1 MRMTSF
7 DWMQAKEAIGVPEL
21 ANVHEGTTLRATCKL
36 RLLATA
42 YAAGIAAMCGWG
54 AGVQAQSD
62 FPNRPV
68 RMVNPYTP
76 GGSVDLVGRALAA
89 GLSEIWGQQVIVD
102 NRPGAGTLIGTEI
115 VVRAEPDGY
124 TMLCTSS
131 TIAILSSMYKSMRF
145 DPVRDLRAVALAAV
159 SPFMLVVNSSL
170 PAKSVQELIA
180 LAKAQP
186 GQIAAASSGVGTTNH
201 LTLEMFKSMS
211 RIDLLHVPYKG
222 GAPAIADLIGGQVK
236 VHFNTPGTL
245 LPHVKAGRLRAL
257 AMSSAQRADFA
268 PDLPTV
274 AESGVPGFEANVWYG
289 IYGPKTLPVPLLQ
302 RWSDAINRYM
312 KTPQAQTHWRRTD
325 MIGGGGTPAYFTD
338 YHKRETERWG
348 AAVKAAGIVP
358 Q

>member
-1 MRMTSF
+1 MKYFTASLLHRF
-7 DWMQAKEAIGVPEL
+7 AAL
-21 ANVHEGTTLRATCKL
+21 ACAATLS
-36 RLLATA
+36 
-42 YAAGIAAMCGWG
+42 GWEMS
-54 AGVQAQSD
+54 AHAQSD

-89 GLSEIWGQQVIVD
+89 GLSEIWGQQVIMD
-102 NRPGAGTLIGTEI
+102 NRPGAGTLIGTEV

-124 TMLCTSS
+124 TVLCTSS
-131 TIAILSSMYKSMRF
+131 AIAILSSMYKSMRF
-145 DPVRDLRAVALAAV
+145 DPVRDLSPVALVAV

-186 GQIAAASSGVGTTNH
+186 GQITAASSGIGTTNH
-201 LTLEMFKSMS
+201 LALEMLKSMA

-222 GAPAIADLIGGQVK
+222 GGPAIADLVGGQVK

-245 LPHVKAGRLRAL
+245 FPHVKTGRLRAL
-257 AMSSAQRADFA
+257 AMTSAQRADFA

-274 AESGVPGFEANVWYG
+274 AESGVPGFEATVWYG
-289 IYGPKTLPVPLLQ
+289 VYGPKALPARLVQ
-302 RWSDAINRYM
+302 RWNEAINRYM

-325 MIGGGGTPAYFTD
+325 MIGGGGTSGHFTD
-338 YHKRETERWG
+338 FHKRETERWS
-348 AAVKAAGIVP
+348 AVIKASGIEP

>member
-1 MRMTSF
+1 MMRVTGLPLDAS
-7 DWMQAKEAIGVPEL
+7 
-21 ANVHEGTTLRATCKL
+21 CKL

-42 YAAGIAAMCGWG
+42 YAASAAAMFGWG
-54 AGVQAQSD
+54 ASVQAQAD
-62 FPNRPV
+62 FPSRPV

-89 GLSEIWGQQVIVD
+89 GLSEIWGHQVIVD
-102 NRPGAGTLIGTEI
+102 NRPGAGTMIGTEL

-131 TIAILSSMYKSMRF
+131 TIAILSSIYKNMRF
-145 DPVRDLRAVALAAV
+145 DPIRDLNAVALIAT
-159 SPFMLVVNSSL
+159 SPFLLVVNAGV

-186 GQIAAASSGVGTTNH
+186 GQITAASSGVGTTNH

-245 LPHVKAGRLRAL
+245 FPHVKTGRLRAL

-268 PDLPTV
+268 PDVPTV

-289 IYGPKTLPVPLLQ
+289 IYGPKTLPAAPLR
-302 RWSDAINRYM
+302 RWSDGINRYM

-338 YHKRETERWG
+338 YHKRETARWS
-348 AAVKAAGIVP
+348 AAVKAARIEP

>member
-1 MRMTSF
+1 MKARY
-7 DWMQAKEAIGVPEL
+7 
-21 ANVHEGTTLRATCKL
+21 KL
-36 RLLATA
+36 RLPATT
-42 YAAGIAAMCGWG
+42 YAACAATMFGWG
-54 AGVQAQSD
+54 IGVQAQSD
-62 FPNRPV
+62 FPNRSV

-89 GLSEIWGQQVIVD
+89 GLSEIWGHQVIVD

-131 TIAILSSMYKSMRF
+131 TIAILSSMYKNMRF
-145 DPVRDLRAVALAAV
+145 DPVSDLSAVTLAAV

-170 PAKSVQELIA
+170 PARSVQELIA

-186 GQIAAASSGVGTTNH
+186 GQITGASSGVGTTNH
-201 LTLEMFKSMS
+201 LALEMFKSMS

-222 GAPAIADLIGGQVK
+222 GGPAISDLVGGQVK

-245 LPHVKAGRLRAL
+245 LPLVTAGKLRAL

-274 AESGVPGFEANVWYG
+274 AESGVPGFEATVWYG
-289 IYGPKTLPVPLLQ
+289 IYGPKTLPAQLLQ
-302 RWSDAINRYM
+302 RWSEAINRYM
-312 KTPQAQTHWRRTD
+312 KTPQAQAHWRRAY
-325 MIGGGGTPAYFTD
+325 MIGGGGTSGDFTD
-338 YHKRETERWG
+338 FHKRETERWS
-348 AAVKAAGIVP
+348 AVVKAARIEP

>member
-1 MRMTSF
+1 M
-7 DWMQAKEAIGVPEL
+7 ACIVCA
-21 ANVHEGTTLRATCKL
+21 ATIFGF
-36 RLLATA
+36 
-42 YAAGIAAMCGWG
+42 AAGA
-54 AGVQAQSD
+54 QAQAG

-89 GLSEIWGQQVIVD
+89 GLSDIWGHQVIVD

-124 TMLCTSS
+124 TMLCTS
-131 TIAILSSMYKSMRF
+131 TAIAILSSMYKSMRF
-145 DPVRDLRAVALAAV
+145 DPARDLSAVALVAV
-159 SPFMLVVNSSL
+159 SPFMLVVNAGL

-201 LTLEMFKSMS
+201 LTLEMFKSMT

-222 GAPAIADLIGGQVK
+222 GAPAIADLIGGQTK

-257 AMSSAQRADFA
+257 AMTSAQRAGFA
-268 PDLPTV
+268 PELPTV
-274 AESGVPGFEANVWYG
+274 AESGVPGFEATVWYG
-289 IYGPKTLPVPLLQ
+289 IYGPRALPARLVQ
-302 RWSDAINRYM
+302 RWSDAINRYTQ
-312 KTPQAQTHWRRTD
+312 TPQAQAHYRRTN
-325 MIGGGGTPAYFTD
+325 MIGAGGTSAYFTD
-338 YHKRETERWG
+338 FHRRETERWR
-348 AAVKAAGIVP
+348 AAVKAARIEP

>member
-1 MRMTSF
+1 M
-7 DWMQAKEAIGVPEL
+7 AYIACG
-21 ANVHEGTTLRATCKL
+21 ATILGC
-36 RLLATA
+36 
-42 YAAGIAAMCGWG
+42 G
-54 AGVQAQSD
+54 AGALAQPD

-89 GLSEIWGQQVIVD
+89 GLSEIWGHQVIVD

-124 TMLCTSS
+124 TMLCTSAA
-131 TIAILSSMYKSMRF
+131 IAILSSMYKNMRF
-145 DPVRDLRAVALAAV
+145 DPMRDLTAVALVAV

-222 GAPAIADLIGGQVK
+222 GAPAIADLIGGQTK

-245 LPHVKAGRLRAL
+245 LPHVKTGRLRAL
-257 AMSSAQRADFA
+257 AVTSARRADFA
-268 PDLPTV
+268 PELPTV
-274 AESGVPGFEANVWYG
+274 AESGVPGFEATVWYG
-289 IYGPKTLPVPLLQ
+289 IYGPKKLPARLVQ
-302 RWSDAINRYM
+302 RWSDAINRYIQ
-312 KTPQAQTHWRRTD
+312 TPQAQAHYRRIN
-325 MIGGGGTPAYFTD
+325 MIGAGGTSAYFTD
-338 YHKRETERWG
+338 FHRRETERWR
-348 AAVKAAGIVP
+348 AAVKAARIEP